1 MLAVAFVLRRL
12 AKIETEEK
20 AKAFSWQLFGKIT
33 AIAVPSI
40 LQQSFISVGNIIIQ
54 GVINTFGSSVMAGY
68 SAAVKLN
75 NLVVTSF
82 TTLGN
87 GISNY
92 TAQNIGA
99 NKLPRVK
106 EGFRAGLKLVWILSI
121 PLVAA
126 YLIAGRYLIY
136 LFLEHPTGI
145 AMDTALLFL
154 RIVAPFY
161 FVVSAKLVSDGILRG
176 AGMMK
181 QFMAATFT
189 DLVLRVVLAV
199 TLSKIFE
206 TLGIWLAWPIGWSV
220 ATALS
225 VLFYRKGP
233 WNSRDYLR

>member
-1 MLAVAFVLRRL
+1 
-12 AKIETEEK
+12 
-20 AKAFSWQLFGKIT
+20 
-33 AIAVPSI
+33 
-40 LQQSFISVGNIIIQ
+40 
-54 GVINTFGSSVMAGY
+54 
-68 SAAVKLN
+68 
-75 NLVVTSF
+75 
-82 TTLGN
+82 
-87 GISNY
+87 
-92 TAQNIGA
+92 
-99 NKLPRVK
+99 
-106 EGFRAGLKLVWILSI
+106 
-121 PLVAA
+121 
-126 YLIAGRYLIY
+126 
-136 LFLEHPTGI
+136 
-145 AMDTALLFL
+145 MDTALLFL

-199 TLSKIFE
+199 TLSKILE

>member
-1 MLAVAFVLRRL
+1 M
-12 AKIETEEK
+12 
-20 AKAFSWQLFGKIT
+20 
-33 AIAVPSI
+33 
-40 LQQSFISVGNIIIQ
+40 
-54 GVINTFGSSVMAGY
+54 
-68 SAAVKLN
+68 
-75 NLVVTSF
+75 VTSF

-106 EGFRAGLKLVWILSI
+106 EGFRAGLKLVWMLSI

-233 WNSRDYLR
+233 WNSREAAGAGRNLV